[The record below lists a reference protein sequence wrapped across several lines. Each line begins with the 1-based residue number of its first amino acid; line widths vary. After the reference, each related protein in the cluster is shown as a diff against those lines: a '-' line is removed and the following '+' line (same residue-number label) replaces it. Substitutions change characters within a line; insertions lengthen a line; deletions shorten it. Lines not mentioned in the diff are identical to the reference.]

1 MLLSG
6 DSLFSPLLVPSP
18 RGHPMWAV
26 TTVSY
31 GFKCEFFGIDLPFGI
46 VGFGTRKWLELLVK
60 DPQGLGSGPC
70 GQDGEQGKVGQ
81 SPHTAP
87 GGHPPAPSP
96 LTCPV
101 VSCPPSPL
109 DSQLFGLERAV
120 LSTVSGS
127 ACIRQTE
134 SGRALGCWGMTLAS
148 ACRPDVYKNSKNPQ
162 HFQCVLCAR
171 PRVRFLL
178 CRLFVL
184 TR

>member
-60 DPQGLGSGPC
+60 DPQGLGSRPC

-96 LTCPV
+96 LTCR
-101 VSCPPSPL
+101 CCLLPSKP
-109 DSQLFGLERAV
+109 FGFSALWSREGCSFHSV
-120 LSTVSGS
+120 WLSVHQADRVGSGS
-127 ACIRQTE
+127 WL
-134 SGRALGCWGMTLAS
+134 LGNDLGVSMQA
-148 ACRPDVYKNSKNPQ
+148 
-162 HFQCVLCAR
+162 
-171 PRVRFLL
+171 
-178 CRLFVL
+178 
-184 TR
+184 